1 MKFKEFLQEKASY
14 NRTVVEL
21 MSMSKIP
28 LTDKITKALG
38 FGRNVKTLH
47 ATTVEHLNGLSKL
60 GKSKKQISTF
70 THGLGS
76 LIGAISVRP
85 DVVAVLDGRSVI
97 DFDFDIF
104 SHPDQQGR
112 RWIGTRGS
120 QKSEFLQEAINT
132 KTINLMYDYL
142 QETLSTDK
150 KSEYFPVKY
159 NYTKDKFLDDML
171 NDDFNYVKF
180 FNMLSGKQKANTIKM
195 YFDTIQNLMKN
206 KMYID
211 IVKEIIAS
219 SNKKVGSYDEIIMNQ
234 FKVIGVYSIEAGRF
248 QYDTSMAQFSIEKEG
263 HKYLGHI
270 SKEEFNS
277 FSV

>member
-1 MKFKEFLQEKASY
+1 MKFKKYLQEKASY
-14 NRTVVEL
+14 NRTIVEL

-38 FGRNVKTLH
+38 FGRNIKALH

-120 QKSEFLQEAINT
+120 KKSEFLQEAINT
-132 KTINLMYDYL
+132 KTINLIFDLLYE
-142 QETLSTDK
+142 Q
-150 KSEYFPVKY
+150 SEQIPFQKE
-159 NYTKDKFLDDML
+159 KFLDEML
-171 NDDFNYVKF
+171 NDDFLYVKQF
-180 FNMLSGKQKANTIKM
+180 DKLNGKNKSSAIKM

-206 KMYID
+206 GMYIN
-211 IVKEIIAS
+211 IVKEIIEA

-248 QYDTSMAQFSIEKEG
+248 QYDTSMAQYSIEKVN